1 MNTTASKQTP
11 AQGLHQLRQQSLRML
26 FNFAESTQVVA
37 RHNWVNPDKRSR
49 AISLVGYIKRDLEEY
64 KRRLDR
70 IVNKTDSLSGKVLA
84 HPHHPELLQLGGE
97 YLSFIDDATAV
108 ITPLIGELTELL
120 YDELDTSQTTATAI

>member
-26 FNFAESTQVVA
+26 FNFAESTQAVA